1 MPDLISPAQPIKD
14 IAGLAFDIEG
24 VKLDIAF
31 FGEVFEMEDQRNW
44 SDASFKTYC
53 RPLVEPFAY
62 TIPAGSTVRQEIR
75 IKAEGR
81 ARTAP
86 APADAPVRIGAELAE
101 ADARNPSRRRSRMA
115 ARSRRGAPAGRKRA
129 EDAAVA
135 RHA

>member
-14 IAGLAFDIEG
+14 IAGLAFEIEG

-62 TIPAGSTVRQEIR
+62 MIPAGSTVRQEIR
-75 IKAEGR
+75 IKAEGALR
-81 ARTAP
+81 D
-86 APADAPVRIGAELAE
+86 ADGACGHASS
-101 ADARNPSRRRSRMA
+101 NRRRA
-115 ARSRRGAPAGRKRA
+115 LRSRRPKSFSPPKPDGCPTGTRLAGWLKA
-129 EDAAVA
+129 G
-135 RHA
+135 